1 MSDPVVDLPK
11 GKEEAPKE
19 APPKKPSKKKLI
31 FLLGGAGIFIIGALS
46 GAAIY
51 FGWIEIPGLSFSN
64 KAAQAAP
71 SPVIP
76 VIDVG
81 PMVKLSPQI
90 INLNESSSRH
100 YLKLTLVLEILKK
113 EWVGDVQGKI
123 PSLTDMVIITLG
135 DKRIEDLRKP
145 EARENLKKELQDK
158 ANQILAGE
166 KIRRIYF
173 DEFLFQ

>member
-11 GKEEAPKE
+11 AKEEAPQAE
-19 APPKKPSKKKLI
+19 APKKPSKKRLI
-31 FLLGGAGIFIIGALS
+31 FLLGGAGIFFIGALS

-51 FGWIEIPGLSFSN
+51 LGWVEIPGPAFSN
-64 KAAQAAP
+64 KTAQAAP
-71 SPVIP
+71 KP

-81 PMVKLSPQI
+81 PMVKLSPLI

-100 YLKLTLVLEILKK
+100 YLKMTLVLEIAKK
-113 EWVGDVQGKI
+113 DWVEDVQGRI
-123 PSLTDMVIITLG
+123 PSLTDMVIVTLG
-135 DKRIEDLRKP
+135 DKRLEELRKC
-145 EARENLKKELQDK
+145 EARENVKKELLQK

>member
-19 APPKKPSKKKLI
+19 EAPKKPSKKNLL
-31 FLLGGAGIFIIGALS
+31 FLLGGVGIFFIGAFAGTAVYL
-46 GAAIY
+46 
-51 FGWIEIPGLSFSN
+51 GWIGIPGFSFSD
-64 KAAQAAP
+64 KTAQAAP
-71 SPVIP
+71 KP

-81 PMVKLSPQI
+81 PMVKLSPLI

-100 YLKLTLVLEILKK
+100 YLKMTLVLEIIKK
-113 EWVGDVQGKI
+113 DWVEDVQGKI
-123 PSLTDMVIITLG
+123 PSLTDMVILTLG
-135 DKRIEDLRKP
+135 DKRIEDLRKS
-145 EARENLKKELQDK
+145 EARENVKKEILQK
-158 ANQILAGE
+158 ANVILAGE

>member
-11 GKEEAPKE
+11 GNEEAPKE
-19 APPKKPSKKKLI
+19 ETPAKPSKKKFI
-31 FLLGGAGIFIIGALS
+31 FLLGGVGIFFIGAFAGTAVYLK
-46 GAAIY
+46 
-51 FGWIEIPGLSFSN
+51 WIEIPGLSFSN
-64 KAAQAAP
+64 KTAQAAP
-71 SPVIP
+71 KP

-81 PMVKLSPQI
+81 PMVKLSPLI

-100 YLKLTLVLEILKK
+100 YLKMTLVLEIGKK
-113 EWVGDVQGKI
+113 DWVEDVQGRI
-123 PSLTDMVIITLG
+123 PSLTDMVIVTLG
-135 DKRIEDLRKP
+135 DKRIEDLRKT
-145 EARENLKKELQDK
+145 EARENVKKELLQK